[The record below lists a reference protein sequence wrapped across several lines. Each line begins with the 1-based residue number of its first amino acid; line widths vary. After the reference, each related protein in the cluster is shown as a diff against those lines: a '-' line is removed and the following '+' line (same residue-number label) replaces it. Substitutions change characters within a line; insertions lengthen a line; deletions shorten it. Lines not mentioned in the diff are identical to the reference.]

1 MRKISYRS
9 SDDKMLQAPR
19 DLPVISVKRNSNTE
33 SDTSGFTHTQRSD
46 LERGES
52 VLDGQQFSKTPET
65 EEVHD
70 NSGVNI
76 EDIADMLSNL
86 ADDLELSGDYN
97 DLALAS
103 FSHFLIKKLGSAKH
117 FSYDKKLNELM
128 IKISQSD
135 LPNINNLLL
144 HLVRLFNEK
153 YLHNLNSGHN
163 KFDSKRLSYD
173 DVIKV
178 AEQYASLP
186 TYSNVRIAQDLSSS
200 PQFVADK
207 IYDVISVMVNRMSI
221 KSRPGAYKSIGEKLK
236 NFNVIDIANKNSPGG
251 ASIGVSLSLIKNIL
265 NGRDGHF
272 IKMVI
277 DELLNKLK

>member
-1 MRKISYRS
+1 MRKISYRYN
-9 SDDKMLQAPR
+9 DDKLLQAPR

-33 SDTSGFTHTQRSD
+33 SDASGFTHTQRSD

-65 EEVHD
+65 EEVPD

-76 EDIADMLSNL
+76 ENIADMLSNL
-86 ADDLELSGDYN
+86 ADDLILSDN
-97 DLALAS
+97 CDDIALAS
-103 FSHFLIKKLGSAKH
+103 FAHFLIKKVGSAKH
-117 FSYDKKLNELM
+117 FSYDKKFNELM

-135 LPNINNLLL
+135 LPNVNNLLL
-144 HLVRLFNEK
+144 HLTRLFNNK
-153 YLHNLNSGHN
+153 YLNNLNSGHN
-163 KFDSKRLSYD
+163 RYDSKRLSYD
-173 DVIKV
+173 DVVKV
-178 AEQYASLP
+178 AEQYASSQE
-186 TYSNVRIAQDLSSS
+186 YSNIRVAQDLTSS
-200 PQFVADK
+200 PQFVANK
-207 IYDVISVMVNRMSI
+207 IYDVISVMVNRMSV

-236 NFNVIDIANKNSPGG
+236 NFNVIEIANKNSPGG